1 MDWLV
6 VAIFSIAVYALI
18 AGYIKYN
25 NLWKE
30 HITFYGPILALK
42 TDRVGFFDKFRSYS
56 GFLRIYGTFGAI
68 LVVVISVIMSLILI
82 LGFYQTIQSPPAPE
96 GIYEIQNILAIPG
109 VNEFIPLTIAVLIGL
124 FLTMVVHEFGHAI
137 LCRVEDIRVK
147 STGILFVVVPFG
159 AFVEPDEEDVEKAS
173 RRSKIRMYGAG
184 IVNNLVVAGICLVIL
199 ILLLGMA
206 TPNSVPMI
214 YGVYKDYPAEI
225 SGVPP
230 DSVITAI
237 NGVSVESVNEI
248 GSILKKTAPGEKIMM
263 EVAYQGETFTY
274 PMALAEWPEDLN
286 PGASS
291 GFMGISYY
299 TPSAT
304 KEVFEQYVISPVGPL
319 FLLYL
324 PINYV
329 LEGDSLQMGIL
340 AFDTSYAAVWDVP
353 FKGYWGVVQIVFW
366 TFWFNLAVG
375 TFNALP
381 FIPLDGGYI
390 MQEGVTGIFERRG
403 RGDLAHYIVTAIST
417 AMIVLIVLLF
427 AVPHILG

>member
-6 VAIFSIAVYALI
+6 IAIFCIAVYALI

-25 NLWKE
+25 NLWQD
-30 HITFYGPILALK
+30 HVTFYGPILALK
-42 TDRVGFFDKFRSYS
+42 TDRVGFFDKFRKYS
-56 GFLRIYGTFGAI
+56 RFLRIYGTIGAI
-68 LVVVISVIMSLILI
+68 LVVVISLIMSLLLI
-82 LGFYQTIQSPPAPE
+82 FGFYKTVQSPPAPE

-124 FLTMVVHEFGHAI
+124 FLTLVVHEFGHAI

-147 STGILFVVVPFG
+147 STGILFAVVPIG
-159 AFVEPDEEDVEKAS
+159 AFVEPDEEEVEKAS
-173 RRSKIRMYGAG
+173 RSSKIRMYGAG
-184 IVNNLVVAGICLVIL
+184 IVNNLVVAGICLVIV

-206 TPNSVPMI
+206 APNSVPMI

-248 GSILKKTAPGEKIMM
+248 GSILQKTVPGEKITM
-263 EVAYQGETFTY
+263 EVAYQGETLSYSLT
-274 PMALAEWPEDLN
+274 LAQWPQDLD
-286 PGASS
+286 PEATS
-291 GFMGISYY
+291 GFMGVSYY
-299 TPSAT
+299 APSAT
-304 KEVFEQYVISPVGPL
+304 KEVFERYVISPVGPL

-324 PINYV
+324 PINSV
-329 LEGDSLQMGIL
+329 IEGDSLQMAIL
-340 AFDTSYAAVWDVP
+340 AFDTSYAVVWDVP
-353 FKGYWGVVQIVFW
+353 FKGFWGVVQIVFW

-403 RGDLAHYIVTAIST
+403 RPDLARYVVTIIST
-417 AMIVLIVLLF
+417 AMIAIIVLLI